1 MRYSTPAAITQAMGA
16 LLFGSSVMGK
26 TLYVGTAVAEVLSY
40 SFDAYSASFAP
51 ISATNDSFPSPTWQ
65 SFDGDIMYSVS
76 ESGGTTP
83 GAITSYTVE
92 NGTFTK
98 IDQETGLTGPV
109 HIAVTK
115 NKKGLIT
122 AAYGG
127 QGINTFVTNNGILQ
141 KNQQFTYDV
150 SSIVADRQGESHP
163 HGVFIDPTGSFAVIP
178 DLGGDVLHVYLIA
191 GSSYTNNLTPLPDV
205 AATQGSGP
213 RHGAFWPNKEGQKA
227 THFFVVAELNNEIT
241 AYALTYGTGTLQ
253 MTPVATYSTFGS
265 KDKVPVVTGGPAA
278 GEIAISS
285 DNKFLYVSN
294 RLDVSFPDIGSS
306 GTGSDSLAQWTISS
320 NGTLSFVGLAPAG
333 GLNPRHFS
341 FVTLGAKE
349 YVTVANSK
357 SGDVQLIERDPVTGK
372 LAQQST
378 AFISI
383 PGASAATWN

>member
-1 MRYSTPAAITQAMGA
+1 MKYSTPAAISQAMCA

-26 TLYVGTAVAEVLSY
+26 TLYVGTGVAQILSY
-40 SFDAYSASFAP
+40 AFDGTSFQP

-65 SFDGDIMYSVS
+65 TFDGDIMYSVS

-98 IDQETGLTGPV
+98 ISQSAGLPGPV

-115 NKKGLIT
+115 NKKG
-122 AAYGG
+122 
-127 QGINTFVTNNGILQ
+127 INSFVTNDGVLQ

-163 HGVFIDPTGSFAVIP
+163 HGVFIDPTGAFAVIP
-178 DLGGDVLHVYLIA
+178 DLGGDVLHVYFIA
-191 GSSYTNNLTPLPDV
+191 GSSYTNNMTPLPDV
-205 AATQGSGP
+205 AATVGSGP
-213 RHGAFWPNKEGQKA
+213 RHGAFWPNKDGQKA

-241 AYALTYGTGTLQ
+241 AYSLTYGTGTLT
-253 MTPVATYSTFGS
+253 MTPITTYSTFGS

-294 RLDVSFPDIGSS
+294 RIDRSFPNVGSS
-306 GTGSDSLAQWTISS
+306 GNGSDSLAQWNIKTD
-320 NGTLSFVGLAPAG
+320 GTLEFVGLTPAG

-341 FVTLGAKE
+341 FVTLGGKD
-349 YVTVANSK
+349 YVTVANPA

-372 LAQQST
+372 LAEEST
-378 AFISI
+378 AFIAI